1 MTRKGD
7 QGDHLYRAR
16 SGDTNGHTSDVCA
29 IETYLTIT
37 GQLIIKPPLVVEI
50 IRDMRILRR
59 KFENNKSRK
68 NFETKN

>member
-1 MTRKGD
+1 MKSSSSD
-7 QGDHLYRAR
+7 YKSLNVV
-16 SGDTNGHTSDVCA
+16 SGKIRLSG
-29 IETYLTIT
+29 T

-68 NFETKN
+68 NFETKI